1 MLDSSRNHLNS
12 RFLKKDEVIAS
23 GGSIAF
29 DAHLVD
35 IGEQEGDHKPAT
47 DLHFK
52 ENKMNI
58 AGEAGIKQG
67 QGKVVITGKDDGRGK

>member
-1 MLDSSRNHLNS
+1 M
-12 RFLKKDEVIAS
+12 IAS

-29 DAHLVD
+29 DTHLVD

-52 ENKMNI
+52 ENKLNVV
-58 AGEAGIKQG
+58 GEAGIKQG
-67 QGKVVITGKDDGRGK
+67 QGNVVITNKDDGKGKWKIFNFK